1 MLNSTLSSGL
11 NPRLNTRDIAA
22 LGFMTF
28 AMYLGAGNLIFPPF
42 LGFQAGEHFLGS
54 MIGFLL
60 TGVGLPAFA
69 LVMVALVRGS
79 DNLTAALPRPLA
91 TSFWVM
97 VFIVIGPAFVIPR
110 AITVAYQFS
119 LAPFI
124 GDTGL
129 IPFSAAFC
137 MATVLFALFPGK
149 LVDTLGKWLT
159 PLLLVILSVLAVLA
173 FLYPSGEVMIAQ
185 GPYIDGA
192 FAEGLT
198 QGYMTMDALGSIGF
212 GWIIFRAIQSM
223 GISCPKATAKYTVI
237 AAVMYAVAMSVVYL
251 SLAYIGATSADLGT
265 DFTNGGEILT
275 AFTNYH
281 LGLTGIVLLGAVM
294 VLACLTTAIG
304 VTTAGSEFYSTAFSA
319 ISYRRSV
326 WGTMILAGLV
336 ANVGLEQLLA
346 VTLPAVVAL
355 HPIAIALLLVAPV
368 RKVLAPSMVLVTAG
382 TALVFGCI
390 DAVHILG
397 QMPENMGQ
405 ELEQHLPLYRY
416 YAGWIVPTVS
426 MLLVGLVWS
435 RVMTKKLQLAKA

>member
-11 NPRLNTRDIAA
+11 NPRLNARDIAA

-137 MATVLFALFPGK
+137 MATVLFALFP
-149 LVDTLGKWLT
+149 
-159 PLLLVILSVLAVLA
+159 
-173 FLYPSGEVMIAQ
+173 
-185 GPYIDGA
+185 
-192 FAEGLT
+192 
-198 QGYMTMDALGSIGF
+198 
-212 GWIIFRAIQSM
+212 R
-223 GISCPKATAKYTVI
+223 
-237 AAVMYAVAMSVVYL
+237 
-251 SLAYIGATSADLGT
+251 
-265 DFTNGGEILT
+265 
-275 AFTNYH
+275 
-281 LGLTGIVLLGAVM
+281 
-294 VLACLTTAIG
+294 
-304 VTTAGSEFYSTAFSA
+304 
-319 ISYRRSV
+319 
-326 WGTMILAGLV
+326 
-336 ANVGLEQLLA
+336 
-346 VTLPAVVAL
+346 
-355 HPIAIALLLVAPV
+355 
-368 RKVLAPSMVLVTAG
+368 
-382 TALVFGCI
+382 
-390 DAVHILG
+390 
-397 QMPENMGQ
+397 
-405 ELEQHLPLYRY
+405 
-416 YAGWIVPTVS
+416 
-426 MLLVGLVWS
+426 
-435 RVMTKKLQLAKA
+435 

>member
-1 MLNSTLSSGL
+1 MLTSRLSAR
-11 NPRLNTRDIAA
+11 NIAA

-42 LGFQAGEHFLGS
+42 LGFQAGEHFMGG

-60 TGVGLPAFA
+60 TGVGLPAIA
-69 LVMVALVRGS
+69 LVMVALVKGS

-124 GDTGL
+124 GDVGL
-129 IPFSAAFC
+129 VPFSAVFC
-137 MATVLFALFPGK
+137 IATILFALFPGK

-159 PLLLVILSVLAVLA
+159 PMLLVILSVLAFLA
-173 FLYPSGEVMIAQ
+173 VLYPSGQVMTAR

-192 FAEGLT
+192 LAEGLT

-223 GISCPKATAKYTVI
+223 GVSCPKATAKYTVT
-237 AAVMYAVAMSVVYL
+237 AAAMYAVAMSVVYL

-275 AFTNYH
+275 AFTHYH
-281 LGLTGIVLLGAVM
+281 LGVFGIVLLGTVM

-304 VTTAGSEFYSTAFSA
+304 VTTAGSEFYSTTFSVV
-319 ISYRRSV
+319 SYRRSV

-336 ANVGLEQLLA
+336 ANVGLDQLLA

-355 HPIAIALLLVAPV
+355 HPIAIALLFIAPMRNTLVPG
-368 RKVLAPSMVLVTAG
+368 MVLITVG

-397 QMPENMGQ
+397 QMPESVNQ
-405 ELEQHLPLYRY
+405 LLEHQLPLYRY
-416 YAGWIVPTVS
+416 YAGWIVPTMSV
-426 MLLVGLVWS
+426 LVMGLVWS
-435 RVMTKKLQLAKA
+435 RVMNKCPRAVEA